1 MRKEEI
7 DSKNWSLS
15 EMYKFGIFDNFD
27 YLKLDYI
34 LITIFLTLSF
44 FGLVILASASV
55 HFSDVIYG
63 NPSAVVNRQFL
74 YFLIS
79 LIALFIAFTLPLNFW
94 SNYDRLFLALGFILL
109 LLVFI
114 PGVGI
119 EVNGANRWIRLAGF
133 GLQPSEIMKF
143 LCIIYISCYSVRRIK
158 EIQSHWLGFFRPA
171 LIIVTIITTILI
183 QPDLGSS
190 AVIFV
195 SVLGILFVAGVKLS
209 QFMIVASLGFM
220 GILLMIY
227 FVPWRWERIISFLD
241 PWSNPWES
249 GYQLTMSL
257 MSIGRGDWFGVG
269 LGQGLMQMG
278 YLPDA
283 LTDFIFAVIVEETG
297 ILGGL
302 MIISLL
308 FALTFRIF
316 HISKDSFLR
325 KNYFG
330 FFFSYGVAIL
340 LGLHIFINVGVAS
353 GLLPT
358 KGLTLPLI
366 SGGGTNLIVICLMI
380 GLVLRIDY
388 ENKTSMPL
396 TVVKRRVQF

>member
-15 EMYKFGIFDNFD
+15 EMHRFGVFDNFD
-27 YLKLDYI
+27 FLKLDYV

-63 NPSAVVNRQFL
+63 NPSAIVNRQFL

-109 LLVFI
+109 LMVFI
-114 PGVGI
+114 PGIGI

-209 QFMIVASLGFM
+209 QFMIVALLGFI

-269 LGQGLMQMG
+269 LGNSFQKSFF
-278 YLPDA
+278 LPEA
-283 LTDFIFAVIVEETG
+283 HTDFIFAILVEELG
-297 ILGGL
+297 IIGG
-302 MIISLL
+302 IILILIFVTLL
-308 FALTFRIF
+308 VGLISIAFDAFKKGRHFQSYVVFGIF
-316 HISKDSFLR
+316 LLISIQ
-325 KNYFG
+325 
-330 FFFSYGVAIL
+330 V
-340 LGLHIFINVGVAS
+340 IFNIAVNI

-358 KGLTLPLI
+358 KGLTLPFI
-366 SGGGTNLIVICLMI
+366 SYGGTSIIIMLSLIGI
-380 GLVLRIDY
+380 VLRINN
-388 ENKTSMPL
+388 ENKIL
-396 TVVKRRVQF
+396 